1 MSGSLNRVMLIGR
14 LTRDPELTY
23 TSSGTAICKLGIAT
37 SSYGSDKVTGERKE
51 YTEFHNV
58 VVWNQGA
65 RKLADL
71 CGQYLAKGRLVY
83 IEGKLQTSSWDDK
96 DTGAKR
102 YKTEVN
108 ASNVEFLSS
117 KSEGQGDAQVAG
129 SPVGAATTPVGAGG
143 TAPGAPSDGGDID
156 PDDIPF

>member
-108 ASNVEFLSS
+108 AGDVQFLSS
-117 KSEGQGDAQVAG
+117 KSEDQGTAQPTG
-129 SPVGAATTPVGAGG
+129 SPVGATAPAGVGAPVGAG
-143 TAPGAPSDGGDID
+143 APAEGGDID